1 MITLFIIM
9 FAKTVGY
16 NKSFKRKKFSWLFHY
31 VHIIANYIFPLKLPL
46 QVNKVLSDLIY
57 SYKLKFRI
65 MIPALIIC
73 WVGVSFLI
81 DEIGKSEGFE
91 LVMIWAI
98 VIIIIV
104 SMIFHTVHL
113 CILNKNTIQYK
124 LGVMYF
130 PKEFWSKN
138 SIAIPLVEITNVVEN
153 NF

>member
-1 MITLFIIM
+1 
-9 FAKTVGY
+9 
-16 NKSFKRKKFSWLFHY
+16 
-31 VHIIANYIFPLKLPL
+31 
-46 QVNKVLSDLIY
+46 
-57 SYKLKFRI
+57 

-91 LVMIWAI
+91 LIMIWAI
-98 VIIIIV
+98 VIIIIF

-113 CILNKNTIQYK
+113 FIFNKNKIYFK

-130 PKEFWSKN
+130 PKKFWSKN

-153 NF
+153 NFYPSWTVLNVEYDGGKIVIFKSMLPNKESFIDMKNILLSSLHAR